1 MVKGERDKPAL
12 LLPHGLWIMNSTMK
26 KALPFLFLVL
36 ALLSC
41 NLPALPFL
49 STPQPTP
56 AGTIHPKFINH
67 PETILQADWKP
78 FQDAGCKTDPQG
90 QLRCPPN
97 VAPFNR
103 LGCYDISQASPQLA
117 GLTAGKGVML
127 CTLEPQPG
135 TQVAPDTYLYS
146 QGCLAA
152 TYVRLV
158 VFQNGQFQVI
168 KNLTELKKA
177 FTPLDT
183 PQKALSFSLA
193 ATGFQALYGLK
204 DENERY
210 LAAQIED
217 TYVKQ
222 TSDGFDVQLFSFGAC
237 GCGPHAMHLRLVH
250 VSPGGDLDIDD
261 PRPVWEDPTMDGLCV
276 D

>member
-1 MVKGERDKPAL
+1 MPRSPLTHLTSTLNPA
-12 LLPHGLWIMNSTMK
+12 MK
-26 KALPFLFLVL
+26 KALPFLFLLL
-36 ALLSC
+36 AMLSC

-56 AGTIHPKFINH
+56 AGTIHPKFVNH
-67 PETILQADWKP
+67 PDPNLPADWKP

-90 QLRCPPN
+90 LLRCPPN

-103 LGCYDISQASPQLA
+103 LGCYDISQASSQLA
-117 GLTAGKGVML
+117 GLTGGTGVML
-127 CTLEPQPG
+127 CTQEPQPG
-135 TQVAPDTYLYS
+135 SQVAPDTYLYS

-152 TYVRLV
+152 TYVRLA

-168 KNLTELKKA
+168 KNLAELKKA

-183 PQKALSFSLA
+183 PQKALSYSLA

-217 TYVKQ
+217 TTVKQ
-222 TSDGFDVQLFSFGAC
+222 TPAGFDVQLFSFGAC
-237 GCGPHAMHLRLVH
+237 GCGPHAMHTRLVH
-250 VSPGGDLDIDD
+250 VTPGGELDIDD
-261 PRPVWEDPTMDGLCV
+261 PRPVWEDPAMDGLCV